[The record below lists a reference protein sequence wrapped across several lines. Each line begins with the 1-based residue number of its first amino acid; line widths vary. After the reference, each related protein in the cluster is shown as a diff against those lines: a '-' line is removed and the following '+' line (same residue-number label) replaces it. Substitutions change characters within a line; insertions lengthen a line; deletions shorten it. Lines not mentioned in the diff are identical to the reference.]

1 LTVTTIMY
9 IGTAV
14 VLTGMVPWFLMA
26 VDSPL
31 PSTFDAVGPKWST
44 SVLGCATAISSAQ
57 LVLVGLFA
65 QPRIFFRMARDGLL
79 ASWFGNLRNGSP
91 IFGTV
96 FAGVGAGLLSLVM
109 ELDDLAA
116 MISIGTLM
124 AFSTVCAGV
133 VTLRYQPEP
142 QLLDIGERTPDDDA
156 VAPLLGVSSSRSVEF
171 RPRNPA
177 VLWLLIYAVVCLG
190 LGLALRH
197 RDKLHVAV
205 PILLALMCLVPPAFI
220 SRLPQPAITG
230 PPLNFMCP
238 LVPWLPCLGIFVNIY
253 LLASQEPASY
263 IRVAVWTTIG
273 MANYFFYGI
282 SHSILNRGDQT
293 DSVRK

>member
-1 LTVTTIMY
+1 ME
-9 IGTAV
+9 
-14 VLTGMVPWFLMA
+14 

-31 PSTFDAVGPKWST
+31 PSTFDAVAPKWST

-79 ASWFGNLRNGSP
+79 ASPFGKLHNGSP
-91 IFGTV
+91 LFGTV

-142 QLLDIGERTPDDDA
+142 ELMEEVTDDS
-156 VAPLLGVSSSRSVEF
+156 VVSPLLGVAVSNTLLPPARK
-171 RPRNPA
+171 RNHA
-177 VLWLLIYAVVCLG
+177 VWWLVLYTVFCLALG
-190 LGLALRH
+190 LCLRH
-197 RDKLHVAV
+197 RDILHVAV
-205 PILLALMCLVPPAFI
+205 PIFLAILCLVPPVMI
-220 SRLPQPAITG
+220 SRLPQPTATG

-238 LVPWLPCLGIFVNIY
+238 LVPWLPCLGIFVNVY

-263 IRVAVWTTIG
+263 IRVAVWTTLG

-282 SHSILNRGDQT
+282 SHSILNWESQT
-293 DSVRK
+293 KEAVQK